1 MNYIGWISPN
11 GELIRCDGYAHV
23 AMAMD
28 IVKKLYPNAAG
39 QADDVLLSRGWMR
52 ISRLT
57 YGTDIGL
64 IFFLPQY
71 PSEYQ
76 LSILRDIYEDSPKE
90 ISQKGLKILSQW
102 NIILPDEKIA

>member
-57 YGTDIGL
+57 YGVDIGL

-71 PSEYQ
+71 PSVLNLLAGSE
-76 LSILRDIYEDSPKE
+76 
-90 ISQKGLKILSQW
+90 LKIS
-102 NIILPDEKIA
+102 LPCLLPQSSSKSI